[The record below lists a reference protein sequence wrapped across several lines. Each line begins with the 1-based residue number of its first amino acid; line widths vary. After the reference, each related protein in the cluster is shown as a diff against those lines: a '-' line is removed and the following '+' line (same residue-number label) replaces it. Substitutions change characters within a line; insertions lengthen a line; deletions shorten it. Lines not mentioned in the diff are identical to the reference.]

1 MYNFFESV
9 IKFRKVYDCL
19 ILDIHFID
27 KFIYNLYLKTVL
39 DSRPLADSITIT
51 TLHNQET
58 VTMADQKPDND
69 VQGKYNIMKII
80 SSTRDHNMSPFFIL
94 VMCTPYNTCEQTVF
108 STGIL

>member
-9 IKFRKVYDCL
+9 IKFRKVYDL
-19 ILDIHFID
+19 LDIHFID
-27 KFIYNLYLKTVL
+27 KFIYNLYKIKPVL

-69 VQGKYNIMKII
+69 VQGKYNVTKII
-80 SSTRDHNMSPFFIL
+80 S
-94 VMCTPYNTCEQTVF
+94 
-108 STGIL
+108 

>member
-19 ILDIHFID
+19 IFDIHFIE
-27 KFIYNLYLKTVL
+27 KFIYNLYKIKPVL
-39 DSRPLADSITIT
+39 YSRPLADPITIT

-80 SSTRDHNMSPFFIL
+80 S
-94 VMCTPYNTCEQTVF
+94 
-108 STGIL
+108 

>member
-9 IKFRKVYDCL
+9 IKFRKVYDL
-19 ILDIHFID
+19 LDIHFID
-27 KFIYNLYLKTVL
+27 KFIYNLYIKTVL

-69 VQGKYNIMKII
+69 VQGKYNIIKII
-80 SSTRDHNMSPFFIL
+80 S
-94 VMCTPYNTCEQTVF
+94 
-108 STGIL
+108 